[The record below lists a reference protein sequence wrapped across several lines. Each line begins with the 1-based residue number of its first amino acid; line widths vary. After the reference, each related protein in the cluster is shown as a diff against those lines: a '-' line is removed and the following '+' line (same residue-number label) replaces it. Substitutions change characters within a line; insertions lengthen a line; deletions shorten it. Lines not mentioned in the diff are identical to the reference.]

1 MQSLT
6 TRGTQQ
12 LSASKST
19 YPPFQKSHP
28 QFWRLDTLLALITT
42 DATRK
47 LRIEK
52 KLEAFVEKLILIILK
67 PEVKNCEAS

>member
-12 LSASKST
+12 LSASKSV
-19 YPPFQKSHP
+19 YPSFQKSHP
-28 QFWRLDTLLALITT
+28 QFRRPDTFLASITT
-42 DATRK
+42 DVTRK

-52 KLEAFVEKLILIILK
+52 RLEAFVEKLILIILK
-67 PEVKNCEAS
+67 RELKNYEAS